1 MNNNY
6 RIQNHYQKC
15 TMTSPL
21 AYLLEKYRQIIRQL
35 TIMTMNMKENE
46 RDKKERR
53 VGKTLLSGI

>member
-1 MNNNY
+1 
-6 RIQNHYQKC
+6 
-15 TMTSPL
+15 MTSPL

-35 TIMTMNMKENE
+35 TIMTMNMKEKENE